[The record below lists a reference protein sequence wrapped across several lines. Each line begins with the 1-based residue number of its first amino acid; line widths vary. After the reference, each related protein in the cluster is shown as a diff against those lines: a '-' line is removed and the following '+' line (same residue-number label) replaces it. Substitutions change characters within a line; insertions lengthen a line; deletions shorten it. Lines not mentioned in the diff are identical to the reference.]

1 MSIVA
6 ERGRSG
12 ARIAP
17 LWRNRDYLRWFTGD
31 LLGDLGSS
39 LRGFAMPL
47 VTLAVGGT
55 ATASGLIGTSG
66 RIAYVVG
73 LLPGGVI
80 ADRTDR
86 KRLIVTGHVLR
97 ALVFGAVA
105 LAWWAGLLGI
115 GGLVA
120 AAVCSG
126 AMSGLFG
133 LASDSAIKHVVSD
146 EQLPSAAAANQ
157 ARSSVVELTASPL
170 AGLLMTVSPAL
181 PFAAETVG
189 HAVGAVCVARIE
201 TDMSPAGPRAGRAAD
216 GAAAADGADEEGR
229 RSAWS
234 DLRRGWRLLIG
245 NPVLLTLVVV
255 CSLGSMELTGF
266 NLALVLSWRLQGV
279 SPARI
284 GLLLTLAGAA
294 MLVGAALA
302 PALTSRLS
310 GGTVLIG
317 AEALHAVLLAA
328 CALATSPAHQA
339 VLFACAGG
347 VLPVWNSVASG
358 YTMHLI
364 PSRDM
369 GRALSAVQVVNMA
382 LPILGPVLA
391 GWGLDR
397 AGAVPA
403 LLGFVAVNALTL
415 ALLAARPG
423 IRALGGPREWG
434 GGPDA

>member
-1 MSIVA
+1 M
-6 ERGRSG
+6 
-12 ARIAP
+12 
-17 LWRNRDYLRWFTGD
+17 
-31 LLGDLGSS
+31 
-39 LRGFAMPL
+39 
-47 VTLAVGGT
+47 
-55 ATASGLIGTSG
+55 
-66 RIAYVVG
+66 
-73 LLPGGVI
+73 
-80 ADRTDR
+80 
-86 KRLIVTGHVLR
+86 
-97 ALVFGAVA
+97 
-105 LAWWAGLLGI
+105 
-115 GGLVA
+115 
-120 AAVCSG
+120 
-126 AMSGLFG
+126 
-133 LASDSAIKHVVSD
+133 
-146 EQLPSAAAANQ
+146 
-157 ARSSVVELTASPL
+157 
-170 AGLLMTVSPAL
+170 
-181 PFAAETVG
+181 
-189 HAVGAVCVARIE
+189 
-201 TDMSPAGPRAGRAAD
+201 
-216 GAAAADGADEEGR
+216 
-229 RSAWS
+229 
-234 DLRRGWRLLIG
+234 
-245 NPVLLTLVVV
+245 LLTLVVV

-369 GRALSAVQVVNMA
+369 RRALSAVQVVNMA

>member
-55 ATASGLIGTSG
+55 ATASGLIGTTG

-157 ARSSVVELTASPL
+157 ARSSAVELTASPVKQRL
-170 AGLLMTVSPAL
+170 HHFVCGL
-181 PFAAETVG
+181 
-189 HAVGAVCVARIE
+189 
-201 TDMSPAGPRAGRAAD
+201 
-216 GAAAADGADEEGR
+216 
-229 RSAWS
+229 
-234 DLRRGWRLLIG
+234 
-245 NPVLLTLVVV
+245 
-255 CSLGSMELTGF
+255 
-266 NLALVLSWRLQGV
+266 
-279 SPARI
+279 
-284 GLLLTLAGAA
+284 
-294 MLVGAALA
+294 
-302 PALTSRLS
+302 
-310 GGTVLIG
+310 
-317 AEALHAVLLAA
+317 
-328 CALATSPAHQA
+328 
-339 VLFACAGG
+339 
-347 VLPVWNSVASG
+347 
-358 YTMHLI
+358 
-364 PSRDM
+364 
-369 GRALSAVQVVNMA
+369 
-382 LPILGPVLA
+382 
-391 GWGLDR
+391 
-397 AGAVPA
+397 
-403 LLGFVAVNALTL
+403 FV
-415 ALLAARPG
+415 
-423 IRALGGPREWG
+423 
-434 GGPDA
+434 

>member
-1 MSIVA
+1 MSIVV
-6 ERGRSG
+6 ERRRSG

-55 ATASGLIGTSG
+55 ATASGLIGTTG

-115 GGLVA
+115 GGLVL

-157 ARSSVVELTASPL
+157 ARSSAVELTASPL

-216 GAAAADGADEEGR
+216 GAAAADGADEKER

-234 DLRRGWRLLIG
+234 DLRRGWQLLIG

-255 CSLGSMELTGF
+255 CSLGSMTLTGF

-294 MLVGAALA
+294 MLVGAALS

-339 VLFACAGG
+339 PLRLRQRRPAGVELRG
-347 VLPVWNSVASG
+347 QRLHDASHPLPG
-358 YTMHLI
+358 H
-364 PSRDM
+364 
-369 GRALSAVQVVNMA
+369 
-382 LPILGPVLA
+382 
-391 GWGLDR
+391 
-397 AGAVPA
+397 GAHP
-403 LLGFVAVNALTL
+403 
-415 ALLAARPG
+415 
-423 IRALGGPREWG
+423 
-434 GGPDA
+434 